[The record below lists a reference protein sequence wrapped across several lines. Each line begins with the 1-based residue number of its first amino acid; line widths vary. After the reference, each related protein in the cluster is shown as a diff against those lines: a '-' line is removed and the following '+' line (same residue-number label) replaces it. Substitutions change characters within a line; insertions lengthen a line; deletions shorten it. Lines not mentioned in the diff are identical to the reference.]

1 MGISLLTVILVTV
14 SFVAY
19 HLFEYRQSVLSDLQN
34 NTKLMAET
42 IATSVT
48 FALLMEDEDFYEEA
62 SETLAGMDSNEYVL
76 SANVVLNSGI
86 IPASYVRDGYVN
98 AEIESSISNF
108 MYTIEANVVD
118 ENQDVVA
125 TLVVKSDLGPFYLS
139 RMRVLGGAGI
149 IIGIVTL
156 FVSFALTSVMLGV
169 ISRPVIQLAE
179 TARQVTE
186 KKDYSV
192 RAIKHS
198 NDELGDMTE
207 QFNTMLSTIEAQH
220 NELMLVQE
228 ELEELEER
236 VRDRTSHMLEEIR
249 IRTAAES
256 KAEAYNQDL
265 KKEIE
270 KHMKTETQL
279 QEYYSELQD
288 TNRNLKRAIE
298 QANAMAVEAQSA
310 NSAKSDFLANMS
322 HEIRTPMNA
331 IIGFIGFLLETKL
344 SDEQFDFAYSVQKAA
359 SHLMVLIN
367 DILDF
372 SKIEAGKLELEAI
385 EFNVRNV
392 VEEVVDTL
400 HLRAHEKHLNMASMI
415 HGEVPTHLIGDPNRL
430 RQILINLTGNAI
442 KFTNVGEVVLHVAL
456 DARDEDNDEVTLQF
470 AVTDTGCG
478 IPEDRSAALFD
489 AFTQLDASVTR
500 KHGGTGLGLTIS
512 KHLVTMM
519 GGEIGVSSEIN
530 KGSSFWFTANL
541 GVQDN
546 PAPEIEVDLTGNHVL
561 IVNDNETNRDMLRLH
576 MDSWNIRYDV
586 ANDFDRASRL
596 ISYANEH
603 EDKYSMAI
611 LDTSMIREMDPK
623 TFDDVSS
630 DPAWSDLGII
640 LLTSMG
646 GQDADVKIGARTVHV
661 NKPIRQINLL
671 QAILSVS
678 GEAIDESLEAALQE
692 QTHTNM
698 DEIGRLNGVYVL
710 LAEDNP
716 MNQQVAR
723 KILGDMG
730 CHLTI
735 VGNGQEAYDTYLKHN
750 FDVVLMD
757 IQMPVM
763 GGLEATERIR
773 EQESYLNKHIPI
785 VAMTAHSMQGHKEM
799 CLDAGMDDYISK
811 PISPK
816 SVYAVL
822 RKWVEKAPLPQGESE
837 TVEIDS
843 ASTLQ
848 ATPAVKELHKTPP
861 LIEGEQPVELSRL
874 RELTDGD
881 DDLFAQLI
889 QLFLTDTEE
898 HNELLKIA
906 ILAKDASVITS
917 EAHRLKG
924 GAGQIGAIRLQS
936 IAGDL
941 EDRGRDEQLD
951 GVDEMF
957 EMLETEYARVC
968 EFLQLEIGS

>member
-1 MGISLLTVILVTV
+1 MGISLLTVVLVTV

-34 NTKLMAET
+34 NTTLMAET

-48 FALLMEDEDFYEEA
+48 FALLMEDPDLYEEA
-62 SETLAGMDSNEYVL
+62 SETLAGMDSNEYIL
-76 SANVVLNSGI
+76 SANVVLESGV
-86 IPASYVRDGYVN
+86 IPASYVRDGYQN
-98 AEIESSISNF
+98 AEIDASTSNF

-139 RMRVLGGAGI
+139 RMRVLGVAGI

-156 FVSFALTSVMLGV
+156 FVSFALTSIMLGV

-228 ELEELEER
+228 ELEER

-265 KKEIE
+265 KKEIK
-270 KHMKTETQL
+270 KHMKTESQL

-372 SKIEAGKLELEAI
+372 SKIEAGKLELESI

-456 DARDEDNDEVTLQF
+456 DARDEENNEVTLQF

-519 GGEIGVSSEIN
+519 GGEIGVSSEVN
-530 KGSSFWFTANL
+530 KGSTFWFTANL

-546 PAPEIEVDLTGNHVL
+546 PVPEIEVDLTGNHIL

-611 LDTSMIREMDPK
+611 LDTSMIREMDPA
-623 TFDDVSS
+623 TFDEVSG

-646 GQDADVKIGARTVHV
+646 GQDADVRIGARTVHV

-773 EQESYLNKHIPI
+773 EQESFLNKHIPI

-822 RKWVEKAPLPQGESE
+822 RKWVEKGPLPTSEELPKSFDGESASDAGDMPIL
-837 TVEIDS
+837 VEKSSNIN
-843 ASTLQ
+843 
-848 ATPAVKELHKTPP
+848 PV
-861 LIEGEQPVELSRL
+861 EGDQPVDLSRL

-898 HNELLKIA
+898 HNELLKSA

-924 GAGQIGAIRLQS
+924 GAGQIGATQLQS

-941 EDRGRDEQLD
+941 EDRGRDEKLD
-951 GVDEMF
+951 GIDEVF
-957 EMLETEYARVC
+957 DMLEAEYARVC